1 MKRFLKAIAIAFMCG
16 ILVSPLAE
24 ASDRRNPSSGGGRG
38 TPTSSTQQRSGGNR
52 PGGERPG
59 GHNSGG
65 NSGHNSGGNRPGG
78 ERPVGH
84 KPGHNPGHNPGSQP
98 PSRSPRPPHH
108 PSHGRPAPPPCH
120 PRYTYYAPPRPPRG
134 WYPGPMAPRFSTV
147 LGLTF
152 GTALNISVNALLN
165 SGYDIYSYGD
175 DVVYLHNVSQL
186 NYQWPTAMLYYGNNG
201 LSRGEFVYST
211 SYCDKSRYNS
221 VYISLVNAYGNPY
234 SVNAITGGVETVWYG
249 PDGRFISLNYQPQY
263 GYDGTLRYF
272 TTLNFGF

>member
-38 TPTSSTQQRSGGNR
+38 TPASSSPAPSTQQRPGGNR

-59 GHNSGG
+59 GQNP
-65 NSGHNSGGNRPGG
+65 GHNPGGNRPGG
-78 ERPVGH
+78 NRPGGNR
-84 KPGHNPGHNPGSQP
+84 PGGHNPGYNPAP
-98 PSRSPRPPHH
+98 PSPPRSPHH
-108 PSHGRPAPPPCH
+108 PPYGRPAPPPSH
-120 PRYTYYAPPRPPRG
+120 PGYTYYAPPRPPRG
-134 WYPGPMAPRFSTV
+134 WHPGPMAPRFSTV

-152 GTALNISVNALLN
+152 GTALNISVNALIN
-165 SGYDIYSYGD
+165 GGYDIYSYGN
-175 DVVYLHNVSQL
+175 DVVYLNNVSQL
-186 NYQWPTAMLYYGNNG
+186 NYLWPTAMLYYGNNG

-211 SYCDKSRYNS
+211 SYRDQSRYNS

-234 SVNAITGGVETVWYG
+234 SVNAITGGVEAVWYG